1 MLEEEEEEEE
11 EDDLSML
18 GDVLPPPT
26 HSHSSSLESHQ
37 FSWKKYKGRGVTT
50 WRPLLLVRLNRI
62 KSVLKSI
69 KEKKYE
75 SLLLDTAASK
85 LPPTSLTKSAKKNL
99 VNTVHTV
106 DQLLHSLL
114 DEGNEGETIGDLS
127 RRLKRKGELNAKT
140 ILSTTLHYI
149 RFDCFDG
156 FDYSKKGPKCVTND
170 KGKKMKPC
178 S

>member
-11 EDDLSML
+11 EDDLLML

-37 FSWKKYKGRGVTT
+37 FSWMRYKGKGVTT
-50 WRPLLLVRLNRI
+50 WRPLLLVRSNRI

-99 VNTVHTV
+99 VNTVHKV
-106 DQLLHSLL
+106 SEFFHAILNQKGVWESVGKIS
-114 DEGNEGETIGDLS
+114 E
-127 RRLKRKGELNAKT
+127 RFAVKGELKGRT

-170 KGKKMKPC
+170 EGKKMKPC

>member
-11 EDDLSML
+11 EDDLLML

-37 FSWKKYKGRGVTT
+37 FSWMRYKGKGVTT

-99 VNTVHTV
+99 VNIVHKV
-106 DQLLHSLL
+106 DELLHSLL
-114 DEGNEGETIGDLS
+114 DEGNKGVTVGALS
-127 RRLKRKGELNAKT
+127 GRLKRDGELKART
-140 ILSTTLHYI
+140 ILATTLHYI

-156 FDYSKKGPKCVTND
+156 LDYSKKGPKCVTND

-178 S
+178 G